1 MGVEQFVHVVIGGL
15 GTEVLV
21 DLHHGRV
28 LVRGRQTE
36 SLAELGVLAETSQT
50 GLDDHITTG
59 NEVADCVAAHSNGGN
74 AETGDLKK
82 TAATQ
87 DQGCRTLG
95 VVVIFREHYLIPCEK
110 IRHAAGAEAS
120 G

>member
-1 MGVEQFVHVVIGGL
+1 MAAG
-15 GTEVLV
+15 
-21 DLHHGRV
+21 
-28 LVRGRQTE
+28 
-36 SLAELGVLAETSQT
+36 A
-50 GLDDHITTG
+50 GLDDVTIGYVHSLRGEYSLRNRHQKETLERVLGTFVAPLPVRVVITPTTTG
-59 NEVADCVAAHSNGGN
+59 NEVADGVAADSNGGN

-87 DQGCRTLG
+87 DQGSRTLG